1 MLGKPLQSIK
11 HLPYHSIPFYTIL
24 IHFNPVI
31 YIYISLYTLSTLYT
45 LYIYT
50 LYIYTLYIYIH
61 TLYTHFIHIIYTLY
75 TLIFPSFEVHQENSS
90 RVPSPPWPTWVSAV
104 CRAPRACSSS
114 CLDAWTIGGF
124 HSHWG
129 VPTNSWMVYFMENRI
144 YKWMRTGGSPIVGNL
159 QIGWVDEC

>member
-31 YIYISLYTLSTLYT
+31 YISISLYTLSIIIYIIYII
-45 LYIYT
+45 YIYII
-50 LYIYTLYIYIH
+50 YILYIYIH
-61 TLYTHFIHIIYTLY
+61 IHYIHILYTLY

-124 HSHWG
+124 HSH
-129 VPTNSWMVYFMENRI
+129 
-144 YKWMRTGGSPIVGNL
+144 GGYQPIVGWFISWK
-159 QIGWVDEC
+159 IGSINGWELGVALL